1 MEDTKVPTHEHRTFG
16 GFPPTTAAKR
26 WKKKNKNKNKN
37 KKKQQYRCLM
47 TESSLGSL
55 EGRICRVCVVPIAL
69 WLVFL
74 SFLIFPYLHAECIPY
89 YSVQSN
95 PPPPPTC
102 YLMISDKHPSCPP
115 PISHP
120 PKLPPM
126 FNCSTSSTF
135 FPPFSC
141 YIIKVIKVLPRSR
154 SPDSYRL
161 PSCSASPDV
170 IGSASLYSLLL
181 LLAASDTMT
190 SLILT
195 ALLTFSHLGLPPP
208 QCFSER
214 WGFQA
219 QRAPL
224 TSLLLNCFSNV
235 TPEKKLKT
243 CPRHL
248 RPTFQLFYVCLN
260 YNGGPFIQ

>member
-1 MEDTKVPTHEHRTFG
+1 MRTQLASEPAVLLCSWFVGAYCRKTWSVEDTKVPTHEHRTSG
-16 GFPPTTAAKR
+16 GFPRPLQPSEGRRTR
-26 WKKKNKNKNKN
+26 RSNNVDG
-37 KKKQQYRCLM
+37 LM

-55 EGRICRVCVVPIAL
+55 EGRICRVCVVLIAL

-89 YSVQSN
+89 YSVQSH

-102 YLMISDKHPSCPP
+102 YLTISDKHPSCPP

-126 FNCSTSSTF
+126 FNSSTSSTF

-161 PSCSASPDV
+161 PSCSASTDV

-224 TSLLLNCFSNV
+224 TSLLWNCF
-235 TPEKKLKT
+235 LM
-243 CPRHL
+243 
-248 RPTFQLFYVCLN
+248 
-260 YNGGPFIQ
+260 